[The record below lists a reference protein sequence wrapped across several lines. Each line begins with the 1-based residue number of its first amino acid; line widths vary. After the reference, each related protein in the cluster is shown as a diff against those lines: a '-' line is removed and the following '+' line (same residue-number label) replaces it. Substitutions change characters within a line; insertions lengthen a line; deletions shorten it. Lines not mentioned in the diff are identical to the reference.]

1 MFVKPPRHGSMIDT
15 NQGHTWLG
23 VNDVQ
28 ALFRNFKQRF
38 ETNKEMLTFI
48 KSERSSKLRAS
59 IRLVVATRL

>member
-1 MFVKPPRHGSMIDT
+1 MFVKPPRHGSMIDM
-15 NQGHTWLG
+15 NQGYTWLG